1 MIEKGDR
8 GNIHL
13 VGLKMVHPN
22 KGTSVS
28 CLFKC
33 LTKTFYLSK
42 MYIAQR
48 KENRKQF
55 VHFIII
61 FLLCT

>member
-13 VGLKMVHPN
+13 LGLKMVHPN

-48 KENRKQF
+48 KRK
-55 VHFIII
+55 
-61 FLLCT
+61 